1 MAERVSFDAQ
11 SRSMDGKKARQL
23 RREGVVPAVIYGQ
36 SEVRHIQIPAI
47 PLRRALRQA
56 GSNELINVQLGGD
69 TITVLAREI
78 QQHPT
83 RGDLIHVDFYEV
95 NMRETITADA
105 ALVTV
110 GMPSSELQ
118 TLGQVTQILHS
129 VPIECLPGN
138 LVSEIEVDISGVSS
152 PDEIIYLSDIAPPKG
167 VTFLME
173 PETAITSFDYYRE
186 EEEEEEEEEDLLFA
200 PGADEV
206 EVIGRAD
213 EEEEEEF
220 EEEA

>member
-95 NMRETITADA
+95 NMRETITADV
-105 ALVTV
+105 ALITV
-110 GMPSSELQ
+110 GTPDSELQ

-129 VPIECLPGN
+129 VPVECLPGD
-138 LVSEIEVDISGVSS
+138 LVSEIEVDISGVAS
-152 PDEIIYLSDIAPPKG
+152 PDEIIYLSDITPPKG
-167 VTFLME
+167 VTFMME
-173 PETAITSFDYYRE
+173 PETAITSFDYYR

-206 EVIGRAD
+206 EVIGRGD
-213 EEEEEEF
+213 EEEEEEEF
-220 EEEA
+220 EEEE